1 MNKNLIISRTPL
13 RVSFFGGGTD
23 LEYYS
28 KLSEGKVIST
38 AINKY
43 VYVIVRRH
51 SSFYKTNFRLNYSI
65 SENQNSLSK
74 IKNKIIKECLKF
86 MSIKG
91 PIYISTFSDIP
102 DRSGLGSSSSF
113 TVGLLNALYAYKG
126 ISVSQKKLAEEAYF
140 IETKKLKN
148 PIGRQDQYAA
158 AIGGLNYI
166 RFKKN
171 NKVSIKKLRDKK
183 LKRIINDKMI
193 LVWTKIRRENS
204 KILKSQKKNFK
215 NNKVY
220 LDKIKLYVDTFYKEY
235 KKKIITAKFFGNL
248 LNLSQNS
255 KINLTNKI
263 LNIRISTLIDLI
275 RLNNIYGLKI
285 LGAGGGGFIL
295 CCLKNKNVLSKKFD
309 CQNFQIDNSG
319 TKIIF
324 NG

>member
-1 MNKNLIISRTPL
+1 M
-13 RVSFFGGGTD
+13 SFFGGGTD

-204 KILKSQKKNFK
+204 KILKSQKK
-215 NNKVY
+215 
-220 LDKIKLYVDTFYKEY
+220 KL
-235 KKKIITAKFFGNL
+235 
-248 LNLSQNS
+248 
-255 KINLTNKI
+255 
-263 LNIRISTLIDLI
+263 
-275 RLNNIYGLKI
+275 
-285 LGAGGGGFIL
+285 
-295 CCLKNKNVLSKKFD
+295 
-309 CQNFQIDNSG
+309 
-319 TKIIF
+319 
-324 NG
+324 